1 MAARTRNSAAALLAA
16 AAAVLLTVSVVS
28 SAGGELHAVRELN
41 VAAIAELSGLDGQTL
56 TMASLRKQQEGQIKD
71 RLRQFLRKERPR
83 LSTYRIIW
91 LETVERLENLKASA
105 AANSF
110 DPCEFVTDEAIAK
123 AQAEVRKARDR
134 FEDHCRKASHEC
146 EFLLKPEEYALVCN
160 ARANTGIPA
169 PYRWLELSEACRRHM
184 RRLLRVH
191 EARVKLARKYPQ
203 LKAKLSEGWL
213 SEQVEK
219 LLDKKQLAV
228 LASLR
233 SRLKDLQAQ
242 KRAGDGEA

>member
-16 AAAVLLTVSVVS
+16 AAMLT
-28 SAGGELHAVRELN
+28 AWAAPAAAEELNAVRELS
-41 VAAIAELSGLDGQTL
+41 VAVVAELSGLDGQTL
-56 TMASLRKQQEGQIKD
+56 TMASLRKQQAEQIKD
-71 RLRQFLRKERPR
+71 RLKQFLRKERPR
-83 LSTYRIIW
+83 LSTYRIVW

-134 FEDHCRKASHEC
+134 FEDHCQKASHEC
-146 EFLLKPEEYALVCN
+146 EPILKPEEYALVCN
-160 ARANTGIPA
+160 ARANTEIPA
-169 PYRWLELSEACRRHM
+169 PYRWLELSEACRKHI

-213 SEQVEK
+213 SEQIEK
-219 LLDKKQLAV
+219 LLDKKQLAA
-228 LASLR
+228 LAGLR
-233 SRLKDLQAQ
+233 SRFKGLQAQ
-242 KRAGDGEA
+242 KPAGDGKA